1 MKKKVI
7 ATIGIVA
14 LIVTMSR
21 CDTSEV
27 TAYNQSRLYSPESEF
42 FDPSGTI
49 IVDRQTGVEY
59 WYIPGAGQMPAVVTV
74 LLDADGKPVIYKGE

>member
-14 LIVTMSR
+14 LIVTMSG

-27 TAYNQSRLYSPESEF
+27 IAYNQSRLYSPESEF
-42 FDPSGTI
+42 FDPPGTI

-59 WYIPGAGQMPAVVTV
+59 WYIPGVEVTV